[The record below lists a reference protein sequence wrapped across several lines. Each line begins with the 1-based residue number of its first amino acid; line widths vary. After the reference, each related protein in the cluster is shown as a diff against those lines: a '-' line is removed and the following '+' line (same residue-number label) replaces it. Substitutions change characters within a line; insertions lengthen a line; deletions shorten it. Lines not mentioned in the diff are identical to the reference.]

1 MLSDVPLIGGA
12 SIVLIRWLV
21 AFSVFTSGVSE
32 EGRNAIE
39 WIISTLW
46 HRVEIT
52 LSVL

>member
-1 MLSDVPLIGGA
+1 M
-12 SIVLIRWLV
+12 

-39 WIISTLW
+39 CIISTLW